1 MISYDSGDLRRWPQ
15 GDLTTVPWRH
25 VACHDGDFQ
34 DPKLELQKDIPLR
47 RYIYIYT
54 YCVNMYVYMYMYMYL
69 YMVGTSGLGAWNG
82 RWIQQDPVAKVD
94 GNVRATG
101 LGGIIQLRQSS
112 VLNICWTNPQF
123 LGSLRVPSSKFQGWL
138 ADRDD
143 PRKDAAWV
151 GGVLWRE
158 SI

>member
-1 MISYDSGDLRRWPQ
+1 ML
-15 GDLTTVPWRH
+15 
-25 VACHDGDFQ
+25 HDGDFQ
-34 DPKLELQKDIPLR
+34 DPKLELQKDITLR
-47 RYIYIYT
+47 RYTYIYIYILCKYVYIKIYIYICIYIYT
-54 YCVNMYVYMYMYMYL
+54 YTYMYMYMYL

-112 VLNICWTNPQF
+112 VLNICRTNPQF
-123 LGSLRVPSSKFQGWL
+123 LGSLRVPSSKFQGWFE

-143 PRKDAAWV
+143 PRRKDAAS

-158 SI
+158 SIW